1 VKRASENAKW
11 RPPLSTAPLDYHP
24 SVAHPRR
31 DRNIVAAWKH
41 KPFERFYFKGKN
53 REELAMYFS
62 DVAGSLTYSKLWV

>member
-1 VKRASENAKW
+1 
-11 RPPLSTAPLDYHP
+11 
-24 SVAHPRR
+24 VAHPRR